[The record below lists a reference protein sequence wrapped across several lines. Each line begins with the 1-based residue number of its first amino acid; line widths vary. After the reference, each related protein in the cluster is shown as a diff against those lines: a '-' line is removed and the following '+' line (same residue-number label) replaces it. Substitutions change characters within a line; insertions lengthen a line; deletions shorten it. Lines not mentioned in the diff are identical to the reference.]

1 MNLTRRDLAAAG
13 VFALST
19 TTLILPAMA
28 ATDDEE
34 AVKQAVEA
42 LRKAMLTQDKAKLE
56 TLTAEQLSY
65 SHSDARLEDKA
76 KFINAIMTRKAVFK
90 SLQRYSASSVGVG
103 KRTRRQSY
111 QHQDRRPAGLAE
123 AGQQLEV
130 VGACVL
136 QVAGASRKILA
147 SSAPFLS
154 RLAWRYS
161 VPACLASPSPRG
173 VAGAGLQNN
182 LAATE
187 PPENEATPLVSPHL
201 TEPSTTRLE
210 EVSSHQVRSLG
221 PPWENANMRPRAK
234 IGKSRPG
241 PPRRGEASSD
251 PFINCPADR
260 QYCGI

>member
-90 SLQRYSASSVGVG
+90 SLDFQTS
-103 KRTRRQSY
+103 QS
-111 QHQDRRPAGLAE
+111 
-123 AGQQLEV
+123 
-130 VGACVL
+130 
-136 QVAGASRKILA
+136 
-147 SSAPFLS
+147 
-154 RLAWRYS
+154 
-161 VPACLASPSPRG
+161 
-173 VAGAGLQNN
+173 
-182 LAATE
+182 
-187 PPENEATPLVSPHL
+187 
-201 TEPSTTRLE
+201 
-210 EVSSHQVRSLG
+210 RSL
-221 PPWENANMRPRAK
+221 ATTL
-234 IGKSRPG
+234 
-241 PPRRGEASSD
+241 
-251 PFINCPADR
+251 
-260 QYCGI
+260 

>member
-90 SLQRYSASSVGVG
+90 SLDFPDLTVAIVGNNAIVRHLWVSESELDG
-103 KRTRRQSY
+103 KVTNTKI
-111 QHQDRRPAGLAE
+111 G
-123 AGQQLEV
+123 
-130 VGACVL
+130 VL
-136 QVAGASRKILA
+136 QVWLKQDSSWKLLA
-147 SSAPFLS
+147 RAFFKLP
-154 RLAWRYS
+154 
-161 VPACLASPSPRG
+161 
-173 VAGAGLQNN
+173 
-182 LAATE
+182 E
-187 PPENEATPLVSPHL
+187 PVE
-201 TEPSTTRLE
+201 
-210 EVSSHQVRSLG
+210 
-221 PPWENANMRPRAK
+221 
-234 IGKSRPG
+234 KS
-241 PPRRGEASSD
+241 
-251 PFINCPADR
+251 
-260 QYCGI
+260 